1 MEAIEKVRFLKIKL
15 ADPLKLK
22 LADPLKLL
30 PHATLLHP
38 CTMGDRGGFY
48 KKQSD

>member
-15 ADPLKLK
+15 ADPLKL
-22 LADPLKLL
+22 
-30 PHATLLHP
+30 LHP
-38 CTMGDRGGFY
+38 CTTEDRGGFY